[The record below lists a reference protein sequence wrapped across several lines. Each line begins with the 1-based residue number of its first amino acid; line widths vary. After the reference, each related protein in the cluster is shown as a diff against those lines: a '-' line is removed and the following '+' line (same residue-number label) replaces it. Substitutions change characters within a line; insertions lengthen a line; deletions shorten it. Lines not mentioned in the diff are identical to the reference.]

1 MEPKSL
7 NVIPPRSGD
16 QPGVDGTVNS
26 ISSSLPLDKLNHKS
40 MKSNMTGISVYVWAP
55 LCRVKR
61 NTRDKMFPGQPDR
74 WWLSHWPR
82 VGPIT
87 WSGGLEYEGFLELSR
102 GTGEH
107 STEVVPPAHIGRR
120 EHGISKRFVCGG
132 RPRPRRLY
140 AGWKT

>member
-7 NVIPPRSGD
+7 NVIPRVPATS
-16 QPGVDGTVNS
+16 PGVGTVNS
-26 ISSSLPLDKLNHKS
+26 ISSSLPLDKLDHKS

-55 LCRVKR
+55 LYRVKR
-61 NTRDKMFPGQPDR
+61 NTRDEMFPGQPDR

-102 GTGEH
+102 GHWRAFNRGCAARPHWT
-107 STEVVPPAHIGRR
+107 
-120 EHGISKRFVCGG
+120 KRAWNIKEICLW
-132 RPRPRRLY
+132 RSAEATKTLCRLE
-140 AGWKT
+140 